1 MKSMSRHHVV
11 VLAALCGCSF
21 EPGSD
26 LPGDQPGDVGTDASV
41 RPSFHAPADPTWM
54 VIETMT
60 IDTANAART
69 PSKTI
74 LAAGEMY
81 KLRASGTASVIDG
94 VIGDSEY
101 YDFASP
107 KDNACCEDV
116 GIGIDDPAVDLDTKP
131 DWGPYNTDHI
141 YEILWMG
148 TGAAIGAAYQDT
160 VYSNNSGN
168 LTLEILAFR

>member
-1 MKSMSRHHVV
+1 MSPHHVV

-21 EPGSD
+21 EPGTAPPFD
-26 LPGDQPGDVGTDASV
+26 RNAAPDATAETDATDGAIDA
-41 RPSFHAPADPTWM
+41 APAWT
-54 VIETMT
+54 VIETLT
-60 IDTANAART
+60 INTANPTAIASQ
-69 PSKTI
+69 P
-74 LAAGEMY
+74 LAAGVMY

-131 DWGPYNTDHI
+131 DWGAYNTDHV
-141 YEILWMG
+141 YEIFWMG
-148 TGAAIGAAYQDT
+148 TGAAIHAAYQDT
-160 VYSNNSGN
+160 VYGNNSGN
-168 LTLEILAFR
+168 LTLEILAFL